1 LVTVTTLYTDKKD
14 ALKVLNDEDFTIEVI
29 EKLRDEIYM
38 NCRYSIIYSKKC
50 TREKVWGVQVLK
62 TKRFYSNPL

>member
-29 EKLRDEIYM
+29 EKLRGEIYM
-38 NCRYSIIYSKKC
+38 NCRYSIIY
-50 TREKVWGVQVLK
+50 
-62 TKRFYSNPL
+62 